1 MSISYRRLDSSW
13 DYTFG
18 DGKNNFLTDLYAV
31 AQAIR
36 TRLLLFQ
43 GEWWENL
50 LDGTPMFQSIL
61 GASGSKKTEIDRII
75 QKRIQETP
83 GVLKVSALSS
93 TFENREYSF
102 IAYVD
107 TDYGTLAVSNQGG
120 A

>member
-1 MSISYRRLDSSW
+1 MSYRRLDTTW

-18 DGKNNFLTDLYAV
+18 DGKNNFLTDQEAV

-36 TRLLLFQ
+36 TRLLFFQ

-50 LDGTPMFQSIL
+50 LDGLPMFQSIL
-61 GASGSKKTEIDRII
+61 GASGSKKATIDRII
-75 QKRIQETP
+75 QKRIQDTP
-83 GVLKVSALSS
+83 GVLAVSALSS
-93 TFENREYSF
+93 TFESREYSF
-102 IAYVD
+102 VATVD